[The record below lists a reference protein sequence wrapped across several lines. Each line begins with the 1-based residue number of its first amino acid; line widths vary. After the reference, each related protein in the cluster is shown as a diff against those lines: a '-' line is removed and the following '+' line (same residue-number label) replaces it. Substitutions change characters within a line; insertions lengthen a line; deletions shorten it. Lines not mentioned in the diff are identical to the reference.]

1 MATME
6 KDFQA
11 ENWWATVSGAGT
23 PDAAMPTWAD
33 DYTRHRSG
41 TLTFSGT
48 TYSGV
53 TDMYNHSGDN
63 QPTDVYIGRRDG
75 HTGRELDTAKLI

>member
-33 DYTRHRSG
+33 DKDRHRSG
-41 TLTFSGT
+41 ALTHSGT
-48 TYSGV
+48 EFGEV
-53 TDMYNHSGDN
+53 DMYNHTTGN
-63 QPTDVYIGRRDG
+63 QPTDVVIGRLDG
-75 HTGRELDTAKLI
+75 HTGRELDAPKL

>member
-1 MATME
+1 MATMN

-23 PDAAMPTWAD
+23 DDAAMESWAD

-41 TLTFSGT
+41 TLTYSGT

-63 QPTDVYIGRRDG
+63 QPADVYIGRQDG
-75 HTGRELDTAKLI
+75 HTGRELDIPKLV